1 MSTISRRTFLKLAGT
16 TAVAT
21 AGASMLTGCSW
32 FDQVNVV
39 IVVNGK
45 KEETSIK
52 MPYFAVQLAAEGK
65 AKARNLIEKYGP
77 EEYRNVEFEFD
88 DAYTKALNRTNC
100 KIEKNADGQW
110 EMIVAITIVSTTVK
124 YEIVVN
130 KSEKPIATGET
141 DQFPKGLTKIP
152 EEKALELV
160 KGKLNY
166 PPYNTVDWEIDKD
179 YPNNLT
185 VKDGKVTIAL
195 LGHKG

>member
-1 MSTISRRTFLKLAGT
+1 MSTISRRSFLKLVGT

-130 KSEKPIATGET
+130 KKVITNGET
-141 DQFPKGLTKIP
+141 DQFPKGVTKISK
-152 EEKALELV
+152 EDALKLV
-160 KGKLNY
+160 KDKLNY
-166 PPYNTVDWEIDKD
+166 PPYNTANWDIDKE
-179 YPNNLT
+179 YLNNLT
-185 VKDGKVTIAL
+185 VVDGKVTIAVL
-195 LGHKG
+195 AFKG

>member
-1 MSTISRRTFLKLAGT
+1 MSTISRRSFLKLAGV

-32 FDQVNVV
+32 FDQVKIV

-45 KEETSIK
+45 EETSTK
-52 MPYFAVQLAAEGK
+52 MPYFAVQLAAGSKE
-65 AKARNLIEKYGP
+65 KARNLIEKYGP

-130 KSEKPIATGET
+130 KDHVFATGET

-152 EEKALELV
+152 PDKALEFV
-160 KGKLNY
+160 KGKLNSPSY
-166 PPYNTVDWEIDKD
+166 DDADFEIDKN

-185 VKDGKVTIAL
+185 VVNGKVTIAV
-195 LGHKG
+195 LGGKG

>member
-1 MSTISRRTFLKLAGT
+1 MSTISRRSFLKLAGV

-32 FDQVNVV
+32 FDQVKIV

-45 KEETSIK
+45 EETSTK
-52 MPYFAVQLAAEGK
+52 MPYFAVQLAAGSKE
-65 AKARNLIEKYGP
+65 KARNLIEKYGP
-77 EEYRNVEFEFD
+77 EEYRKVEFEFD
-88 DAYTKALNRTNC
+88 DAYTEALGRTNC

-110 EMIVAITIVSTTVK
+110 EMILAITIVSTTVK

-130 KSEKPIATGET
+130 KKVIANGET

-152 EEKALELV
+152 EKDALELV

-166 PPYNTVDWEIDKD
+166 PPYNTVSFEIDKE
-179 YPNNLT
+179 YLNNLT
-185 VKDGKVTIAL
+185 VVDGKVTIAL
-195 LGHKG
+195 LGYKG

>member
-1 MSTISRRTFLKLAGT
+1 MSTISRRSFLKLAGA

-32 FDQVNVV
+32 FDQVKIV

-45 KEETSIK
+45 EETSTK
-52 MPYFAVQLAAEGK
+52 MPYFAVQLAAGSKE
-65 AKARNLIEKYGP
+65 KARNLIKKYGP
-77 EEYRNVEFEFD
+77 EEYRKVEFEFD
-88 DAYTKALNRTNC
+88 DAYTEALGRTNC

-110 EMIVAITIVSTTVK
+110 EMILAITIVSTTVK

-130 KSEKPIATGET
+130 KKVIANGET

-152 EEKALELV
+152 EEDAL
-160 KGKLNY
+160 KLAKSKLTE
-166 PPYNTVDWEIDKD
+166 PPYNTATIEIDED
-179 YPNNLT
+179 YPDNLT

-195 LGHKG
+195 LGYKG

>member
-16 TAVAT
+16 TAVAA

-45 KEETSIK
+45 KEETPMK

-77 EEYRNVEFEFD
+77 EEYRKVEFEFD
-88 DAYTKALNRTNC
+88 DAYAEALGRTNC
-100 KIEKNADGQW
+100 KIQKNADGQW

-124 YEIVVN
+124 YEIVANTKVVA
-130 KSEKPIATGET
+130 KGET
-141 DQFPKGLTKIP
+141 DQFPKGVTKIP
-152 EEKALELV
+152 SDKALEFV

-166 PPYNTVDWEIDKD
+166 PPYNTVDWEINKV

-185 VKDGKVTIAL
+185 VVDGKVTIAV

>member
-1 MSTISRRTFLKLAGT
+1 MSTISRRSFLKLAGV

-39 IVVNGK
+39 VVANR
-45 KEETSIK
+45 EVVTSMK
-52 MPYFAVQLAAEGK
+52 MPYFAVQLAAGSKE
-65 AKARNLIEKYGP
+65 KARNLIEKYGP
-77 EEYRNVEFEFD
+77 EEYRKVEFEFD
-88 DAYTKALNRTNC
+88 DAYTETLGRTNC

-110 EMIVAITIVSTTVK
+110 EMILAITIVSTTVK
-124 YEIVVN
+124 YKIVVN
-130 KSEKPIATGET
+130 KDLVVDTGEI
-141 DQFPKGLTKIP
+141 DQFPKGVTEIP
-152 EEKALELV
+152 PDKALEFV

-166 PPYNTVDWEIDKD
+166 PPYNTVDFKIDKD

-185 VKDGKVTIAL
+185 VVNGEVTIAL

>member
-52 MPYFAVQLAAEGK
+52 MPYIAVQLAAEGK

-110 EMIVAITIVSTTVK
+110 EMIIAITIVSTTVK

-130 KSEKPIATGET
+130 KKVVTSGET
-141 DQFPKGLTKIP
+141 DQFPKGVTEISK
-152 EEKALELV
+152 EKALELV
-160 KGKLNY
+160 KRKLTE
-166 PPYNTVDWEIDKD
+166 PPYNTANFDIDPD

-185 VKDGKVTIAL
+185 VVDGKVTIAVR
-195 LGHKG
+195 GFKG

>member
-1 MSTISRRTFLKLAGT
+1 MSTISRRSFLKLAGA

-32 FDQVNVV
+32 FDQVKIV

-45 KEETSIK
+45 EETSTK
-52 MPYFAVQLAAEGK
+52 MPYFAVQLAAGSKE
-65 AKARNLIEKYGP
+65 KARNLIEKYGP
-77 EEYRNVEFEFD
+77 EEYRKVEFEFD
-88 DAYTKALNRTNC
+88 DAYTEALGRTNC

-110 EMIVAITIVSTTVK
+110 EMILAITIVSTTVK

-130 KSEKPIATGET
+130 KKLIANGET

-152 EEKALELV
+152 EEDAL
-160 KGKLNY
+160 KLAKSKLTE
-166 PPYNTVDWEIDKD
+166 PPYNTATLEIDKN

-185 VKDGKVTIAL
+185 VVDGKVTIAL
-195 LGHKG
+195 LGYKG